1 MRSVRIWLWIG
12 LCMTLIQV
20 MLGGI
25 TRLTGSGLSITEW
38 DLILG
43 SIPPMNETQWSE
55 AFDKYKQFPQ
65 YHLINQDMTLQGFKK
80 IFFWE
85 YLHRNWARLIGFVF
99 IIPFIW
105 FLLKK
110 KLNRKWILNL
120 SLLLFLGG
128 LQGLMGWVMVASGL
142 IDKPWVSPYNLT
154 IHLLLALLVFV
165 YILWLIFRLR
175 DEQPQEEHPTVSKNI
190 KWILGLVILQIIF
203 GGFMAG
209 TKAGLTYTTYPL
221 MDGKFFPENFF
232 LFDSFLTNIFE
243 NQAAIN
249 FIHRTLAAIVVIC
262 ILVFSFN
269 NMHYVSAKI
278 RKAILA
284 LLFLVFLQFSLGIYT
299 LLSGRSGEISIPLG
313 VLHQFTAFLVTGS
326 CIYILYYAKNRVKT
340 M

>member
-20 MLGGI
+20 LLGGI

-38 DLILG
+38 DVILG
-43 SIPPMNETQWSE
+43 SIPPMNETQWNE

-65 YHLINQDMTLQGFKK
+65 YHLINQDMTLEGFKK

-99 IIPFIW
+99 IIPFLW
-105 FLLKK
+105 FLFRK
-110 KLNRKWILNL
+110 KLNREWILKL
-120 SLLLFLGG
+120 LFLLFLGG
-128 LQGLMGWVMVASGL
+128 LQGLMGWIMVASGL

-175 DEQPQEEHPTVSKNI
+175 DEQPQEEHPTVSKHM
-190 KWILGLVILQIIF
+190 KWILVLVILQIMF

-221 MDGKFFPENFF
+221 MDGRFFPENFF

-262 ILVFSFN
+262 ILVFAFN
-269 NMHYVSAKI
+269 NMNYVSTKI

-299 LLSGRSGEISIPLG
+299 LLSGRLGEISIPLG
-313 VLHQFTAFLVTGS
+313 VLHQFTAFLVTGT
-326 CIYILYYAKNRVKT
+326 CVYILYYAKNRIKT
-340 M
+340 